1 MKAEI
6 YSRTNCVF
14 CDKAKM
20 RLSKYNPT
28 VHMLDQDYTRK
39 DFFEKFPKPLITRD
53 QLRLL
58 KYDSILSKE
67 CKSNI
72 DIGFV
77 PKLRFDDEISK
88 YSYMWKEG
96 GEYSK

>member
-28 VHMLDQDYTRK
+28 VRMLDQDYTRK
-39 DFFEKFPKPLITRD
+39 DFFKKFPNAKTFPQWLD
-53 QLRLL
+53 QNL
-58 KYDSILSKE
+58 
-67 CKSNI
+67 
-72 DIGFV
+72 
-77 PKLRFDDEISK
+77 FDEDF
-88 YSYMWKEG
+88 
-96 GEYSK
+96 